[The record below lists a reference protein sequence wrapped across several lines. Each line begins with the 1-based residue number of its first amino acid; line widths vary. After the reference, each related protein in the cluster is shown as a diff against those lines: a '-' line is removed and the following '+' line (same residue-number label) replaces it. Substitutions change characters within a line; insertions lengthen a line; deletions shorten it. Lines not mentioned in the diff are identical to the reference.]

1 MARRQDV
8 TQPPAAAPVLS
19 GPRRRRGA
27 ALEAA
32 LLAAAWQQLTKAGY
46 AGFTI
51 ERVAARAQT
60 STPVLYR
67 RWPDRWH
74 LAIAAFL
81 DHAGQNPLHAPD
93 TGSLRTDLIALLRE
107 ASAERAEVAV
117 LFGLRMA
124 EFFDEAR
131 TSPAGLHE
139 MLFHRQP
146 ARIEEVYARAA
157 ARGEIDP
164 ARLTVRVKAVPFDL
178 LRNEIMMTLRPVPER
193 VIEEIVDEVIMP
205 LMQRRSDD

>member
-1 MARRQDV
+1 MAGRQGV
-8 TQPPAAAPVLS
+8 ARPPAPVPS

-27 ALEAA
+27 ALELA
-32 LLAAAWQQLTKAGY
+32 LLAAAWDELIEAGY

-67 RWPDRWH
+67 RWPDRWR

-81 DHAGQNPLHAPD
+81 HHAEQNPLRAPD
-93 TGSLRTDLIALLRE
+93 TGSLRADLIALLCDS
-107 ASAERAEVAV
+107 SAKRAEDAV
-117 LFGLRMA
+117 LFSLRMA

-131 TSPAGLHE
+131 SCPAELHE
-139 MLFHRQP
+139 MLFHRRP
-146 ARIEEVYARAA
+146 ALMNEVYARAA

-164 ARLTVRVKAVPFDL
+164 GRLTARVKAVPFDL
-178 LRNEIMMTLRPVPER
+178 LRNEIMMTLRPVPQR
-193 VIEEIVDEVIMP
+193 VVEEIVNEVIMP
-205 LMQRRSDD
+205 LLERRSDD